1 MNRAILLAIML
12 CGCAAGPDYTRPALP
27 LPAEFDNATSEGTKA
42 IDRTW
47 WKAFQDSLLDGLVE
61 RALNGNQDL
70 VAASARVDQAIAV
83 LGGIEAAGLPAIDGR
98 AGFDRRKYS
107 TNLAANPPVGTPRQR
122 DNAAAGLSLSYE
134 IDIWGR
140 ARRAREA
147 SQAILQSGREAL
159 YAAELSVSALVVRTY
174 VELRSV
180 DTEWVAS
187 EDAVKAREESLRVA
201 KLRESTGNALLGETA
216 RAEGARA
223 GAITRLSMVRRQR
236 AALENLLGTLVG
248 DPSLKVA
255 PSQTALVIPSAP
267 AAGLPS
273 SLLERRPDVRQ
284 AEQLAISAN
293 AQIGVAKASAFPAL
307 TLTAG
312 LGSESRELSGLFAS
326 PAATSAVGLS
336 IEQNIL
342 DWGRAGR
349 ATDAAEAAAK
359 VAAAT
364 YAQAVLDALRETRD
378 ALVVLREATIVSEAT
393 ERQAIAAEQLRN
405 FAQKRFDAGE
415 IGSAE
420 FADARVVY
428 ADSVSA
434 VASARR
440 DRIHAHIQ
448 LVKALG
454 GGYVGE

>member
-1 MNRAILLAIML
+1 MNRAILLAILL

-27 LPAEFDNATSEGTKA
+27 LPAEFDNAAVAGENS
-42 IDRTW
+42 IDRNW
-47 WKAFQDSLLDGLVE
+47 WKAFQDPLLDGLVE
-61 RALNGNQDL
+61 RALMGNQDL

-83 LGGIEAAGLPAIDGR
+83 LGGIEAAGLPAIDAR
-98 AGFDRRKYS
+98 AGFERRKYS
-107 TNLAANPPVGTPRQR
+107 TDLAANPPVGTPRQR

-134 IDIWGR
+134 IDVWGR

-147 SQAILQSGREAL
+147 SQAMLQSGREAL

-174 VELRSV
+174 AELRSI

-201 KLRESTGNALLGETA
+201 KLRESTGNALLGEAA

-248 DPSLKVA
+248 DPSLTVA
-255 PSQTALVIPSAP
+255 PSQTALVIPPAP
-267 AAGLPS
+267 AAGLPA

-349 ATDAAEAAAK
+349 ATEAAEAAAR
-359 VAAAT
+359 VAAAA
-364 YAQAVLDALRETRD
+364 YAQSVLDALRETRD

-393 ERQAIAAEQLRN
+393 ERQALAAEQLRQ
-405 FAQKRFDAGE
+405 FAQKRFEAGE

-420 FADARVVY
+420 LADARVVY

-440 DRIHAHIQ
+440 NRIHAHVQ

>member
-1 MNRAILLAIML
+1 MNRTILLTVLL
-12 CGCAAGPDYTRPALP
+12 CGCAAGPDYTRPVLP
-27 LPAEFDNATSEGTKA
+27 LPSEFNVPAQEGA
-42 IDRTW
+42 QSIARTW
-47 WKAFQDSLLDGLVE
+47 WKSFQDPVLDGLVE
-61 RALNGNQDL
+61 RALTGNQDL

-83 LGGIEAAGLPAIDGR
+83 LGGIEATGLPAIDAR

-107 TNLAANPPVGTPRQR
+107 TDLAANPPAGTPRQR
-122 DNAAAGLSLSYE
+122 DNAVAGLSLSYE
-134 IDIWGR
+134 LDVWGR

-147 SQAILQSGREAL
+147 SQAMLQAGREAL
-159 YAAELSVSALVVRTY
+159 DAAELSVSALVVRTY

-180 DTEWVAS
+180 DIEWVAS

-201 KLRESTGNALLGETA
+201 TLRESTGSAQLGEAA

-223 GAITRLSMVRRQR
+223 LAITRFSMVRRQR

-248 DPSLKVA
+248 DPSLKIA
-255 PSQTALVIPSAP
+255 PSQASWVIPPAP
-267 AAGLPS
+267 VAGLPS

-284 AEQLAISAN
+284 AEQLAIAAN
-293 AQIGVAKASAFPAL
+293 AEIGVAKASAFPAL

-312 LGSESRELSGLFAS
+312 LGSESRELAGLFAS

-336 IEQNIL
+336 IQQNIL

-359 VAAAT
+359 VAAAA
-364 YAQAVLDALRETRD
+364 YAQSVLDALRETRD
-378 ALVVLREATIVSEAT
+378 ALVALREATVVSEAT
-393 ERQAIAAEQLRN
+393 ERQAVAAEQLRT

-415 IGSAE
+415 ISSAE
-420 FADARVVY
+420 LADARVVY
-428 ADSVSA
+428 ADSISA

-448 LVKALG
+448 LIKALG
-454 GGYVGE
+454 GGYGE